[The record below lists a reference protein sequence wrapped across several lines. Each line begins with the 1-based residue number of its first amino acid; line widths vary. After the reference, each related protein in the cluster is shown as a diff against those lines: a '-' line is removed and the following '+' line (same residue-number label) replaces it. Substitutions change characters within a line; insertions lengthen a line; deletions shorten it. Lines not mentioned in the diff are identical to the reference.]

1 MQMSYKLVYLH
12 GQQIEL
18 LQVLLERVRAQQ
30 GPECRVAQAP
40 VCRPHGRMCA

>member
-18 LQVLLERVRAQQ
+18 LQVLLEPLLQLL
-30 GPECRVAQAP
+30 ELN
-40 VCRPHGRMCA
+40 